1 MRRPGQ
7 RPRLPG
13 PGISAGYPATTRSNA
28 VPQYL
33 LHYCKGRCGEFPAV
47 AGAEG
52 LLRLADGGRPGRLA
66 DVIVHRRYPAIHTL
80 PGQSYPQSVDG
91 YVE

>member
-1 MRRPGQ
+1 VRRPGQ

-33 LHYCKGRCGEFPAV
+33 LHYCKGRRGSLPAA
-47 AGAEG
+47 AGAKG
-52 LLRLADGGRPGRLA
+52 LLGPADDGRPGHLA
-66 DVIVHRRYPAIHTL
+66 DKIVHRRYPAIHAL
-80 PGQSYPQSVDG
+80 PGQSYPQSVDR